1 MTLKETILNLISRP
15 KTDKPLMPYILLIL
29 LTANLILSI
38 YILKAQTTD
47 ITINIPIEDNQIR
60 QEIKQIKTIDLIKAI
75 YLRQESIISK
85 IR

>member
-15 KTDKPLMPYILLIL
+15 MPYILLIL